1 MEQDQRDKRLK
12 YIDINQV
19 FHNRTN
25 DIRLRCK
32 QSNRA
37 CEELAKTLVKAKPKD
52 HDAFEKVER
61 LKEYVLKTSGL
72 NDEILGL
79 LDYMTGFLLDLS
91 KDAQILIDGAVIR
104 DKLMMQSDTIEMM
117 TSQREEDLQTIYELR
132 KDQINSKQPG

>member
-19 FHNRTN
+19 FQNRTN

-52 HDAFEKVER
+52 PESFEKVER

-91 KDAQILIDGAVIR
+91 KDAQILIDGAVLR

>member
-19 FHNRTN
+19 FHNRSN

-37 CEELAKTLVKAKPKD
+37 CEDLAKTLSKAKPKD
-52 HDAFEKVER
+52 AEGFEKVEK
-61 LKEYVLKTSGL
+61 LKEYVLKTSQL

-79 LDYMTGFLLDLS
+79 VDYIHGFLLDLG
-91 KDAQILIDGAVIR
+91 KDAQILIDGAVLR
-104 DKLMMQSDTIEMM
+104 DKLMQQSDTIEMLI
-117 TSQREEDLQTIYELR
+117 SQREEDFKTIYEFR
-132 KDQINSKQPG
+132 KNQINSK